1 MPTTE
6 ELANHLLLT
15 APEQEGWSIVDSPN
29 SSGCYD
35 DLLQWASNMNY
46 AAWRVDF
53 RLRRH
58 ELGLVLLWLES
69 EVARRLC
76 GEGTLWPILS
86 SRTNVR
92 WHESVYGEL
101 FSAAGVT
108 TQTHR
113 QLLIGCA
120 RHYGL
125 RNTFDEE
132 EGQNY
137 YRLIYLQF
145 GFTRDDAVNRLA
157 AWLSGQILPISV
169 QRLLEAGDSGALAF
183 QQVWR
188 SLRMF
193 RLGNLSK
200 ATLESRLRSNP
211 WVLPEWCGDLVEAAK
226 KSSAQI
232 LEVADLEAAELKFLT
247 TPRLGVTECGHPY
260 FTTSLCNL
268 SELETES
275 EEYELKAGNVV
286 LAKLIR
292 QPDGTYHSDAPEAIA
307 LPLQPT
313 VSLSL
318 VGSDGKIAG
327 HDEAVLWDPME
338 EVSVYSPRTGLMV
351 PAGQK
356 IRSGA
361 ETYLATSADIC
372 LYPDPAESLELG
384 LGYRLHRVAS
394 GWSGVLE
401 ARLDDDVVW
410 SSVAPSAAADPG
422 PAGVAARF
430 TSVLDLRAGNW
441 TKSDPPWKL
450 PIHIHIPEG
459 WTFTRLRWKRSDGV
473 RVELNHLPKHLTLVE
488 QDAVRPVVLRVR
500 IQNGTRH
507 RTDALRVPVPFVAAL
522 RWTKEGKVYHHE
534 PGRKLLLGDALQ
546 QTWSFSL
553 PANGHE
559 PRDPRTCSFLEGG
572 TLHHRLKSRPS
583 TLPDL
588 GGYGAALH
596 IVEDPYRPNSSIME
610 VAPCV
615 LDGGVLGNVTWE
627 TEDGVFHIRSTFTD
641 LGPNHC
647 LLVWY
652 SEEDEP
658 SRVSEVERDCLS
670 AEEAGWRWRPPSRV
684 HLHGVALFF
693 RGFRL
698 GSWFDFGSSS
708 RIAVEKPP
716 GTASETAALLRAW
729 KAPLLQEDG
738 GHFERYCEWLEA
750 HWVEIL
756 PVLLSTDTLKG
767 PAGFEWPSV
776 PLSSNWLGVVAELL
790 LGALPAPTGESAGE
804 LVEALAP
811 GAKGAQAIGA
821 AVWRIADAC
830 PILAARV
837 ARVFLKE
844 FVTHGERQAFFNLI
858 LRGADLSTSEERA
871 EEIGKT
877 HGNRDGFWL
886 QTTVPS
892 LCSIEQGGHSAI
904 PHAYRLLAK
913 SKDYRMYALGRWLR
927 EIQ

>member
-1 MPTTE
+1 MPTTT
-6 ELANHLLLT
+6 ELADHLLLT
-15 APEQEGWSIVDSPN
+15 APEHEGWSIVESPN
-29 SSGCYD
+29 SEGSFGELQD
-35 DLLQWASNMNY
+35 WVAGMTLPTWRTDL
-46 AAWRVDF
+46 RV
-53 RLRRH
+53 RRPK
-58 ELGLVLLWLES
+58 LGLVLLWLES
-69 EVARRLC
+69 EVARRQG

-86 SRTNVR
+86 NRGIVPWNHWIHS
-92 WHESVYGEL
+92 EL
-101 FSAAGVT
+101 FGGAGHATQQHRDLLRGAAK
-108 TQTHR
+108 
-113 QLLIGCA
+113 
-120 RHYGL
+120 HYGL
-125 RNTFDEE
+125 RHTFGEE
-132 EGQNY
+132 EGQNW

-145 GFTRDDAVNRLA
+145 GFTHDDAVVRLA
-157 AWLSGQILPISV
+157 PWLSGQILPISV
-169 QRLLEAGDSGALAF
+169 QRLLDAGDSGALAF

-193 RLGNLSK
+193 RLGNLPK
-200 ATLESRLRSNP
+200 ATLESRLRTNP

-232 LEVADLEAAELKFLT
+232 LEVADLEAAELKFFT
-247 TPRLGVTECGHPY
+247 APRLGITESGYPF
-260 FTTSLCNL
+260 FTTNLCNL
-268 SELETES
+268 SELELES
-275 EEYELKAGNVV
+275 EEYELKAGDLV

-307 LPLQPT
+307 LPLHPT
-313 VSLSL
+313 IALSL
-318 VGSDGKIAG
+318 VGNDGKIAG

-338 EVSVYSPRTGLMV
+338 EVSVYSPRTGLMIPV
-351 PAGQK
+351 GQK

-361 ETYLATSADIC
+361 EVYLVTSADIS
-372 LYPDPAESLELG
+372 LRPDPAESFELG

-401 ARLDDDVVW
+401 ARLDDDIMW
-410 SSVAPSAAADPG
+410 SSVAPSTAADQG
-422 PAGVAARF
+422 PAGVTARF
-430 TSVLDLRAGNW
+430 TSVLDLREGNW

-459 WTFTRLRWKRSDGV
+459 WTFTRLRWRRSDGE
-473 RVELNHLPKHLTLVE
+473 RVELSHLPKHLTLVE
-488 QDAVRPVVLRVR
+488 QDAVRPVALRVR
-500 IQNGTRH
+500 IHNGTRH

-522 RWTKEGKVYHHE
+522 KWTKGGKVYHHE

-553 PANGHE
+553 PAKDKE

-588 GGYGAALH
+588 GGYGAPLH
-596 IVEDPYRPNSSIME
+596 IVDDPYWPNSSIME

-615 LDGGVLGNVTWE
+615 LDGGVLGNVTWY
-627 TEDGVFHIRSTFTD
+627 TEEEVFHIRSTFTD
-641 LGPNHC
+641 LGPDHR

-652 SEEDEP
+652 SEDDEP
-658 SRVSEVERDCLS
+658 SQVSEVEPDCLS
-670 AEEAGWRWRPPSRV
+670 AQEGGWHWRPPSHV

-716 GTASETAALLRAW
+716 GTVSETAALLRAW

-738 GHFERYCEWLEA
+738 EHFERYCEWLEA

-756 PVLLSTDTLKG
+756 PVWLSTDTLKG
-767 PAGFEWPSV
+767 PAAFEWPST

-790 LGALPAPTGESAGE
+790 LGALPSPTEESTGE

-821 AVWRIADAC
+821 AVWRIADVC

-837 ARVFLKE
+837 ARVFLQE
-844 FVTHGERQAFFNLI
+844 FVIPGDRQAFFNLI
-858 LRGADLSTSEERA
+858 LGCPDLSTSEERA

-886 QTTVPS
+886 QTTVPT
-892 LCSIEQGGHSAI
+892 LRSIEQGGHSEI

-927 EIQ
+927 EIR